1 MPLFPFLKRKNASD
15 REPVGMASPAEQVQ
29 AARVRARRRLIGA
42 VLLLGVGI
50 VGFPMLF
57 ETQPRPLPVEVSI
70 EIPRKDGGAPLVL
83 PSRGAPITETADE
96 AGREVPPPAQTSA
109 AAPAI
114 RPVAPAAASAPRV
127 AAAPASAVPAAKA
140 SAPIRVLADPPRS
153 SVAASASAPKEPT
166 RDLAKELA
174 AREAKDKA
182 AREAKERDAAR
193 EREVAAREAKEA
205 KDKAAREAKERE
217 AAREREVAAKEAKDK
232 AAREAKERDAARER
246 EVAAR
251 EAKDKAAREARE
263 REAAREA
270 VAREALRDRSND
282 SVEKRYIVQVGAFAD
297 ATAAGEARARVEK
310 LGIRTFTQ
318 VVETDAGRRIRV
330 RVGPFAS
337 REEADKALGKLKAA
351 GLPTALL
358 PL

>member
-1 MPLFPFLKRKNASD
+1 MPLFPFLKRKNAPD

-42 VLLLGVGI
+42 VVLLGVGI
-50 VGFPMLF
+50 VGFPLLF
-57 ETQPRPLPVEVSI
+57 ETQPRPLPVDVTI

-83 PSRGAPITETADE
+83 PSRVSPITETADE
-96 AGREVPPPAQTSA
+96 AGREVAPPAA
-109 AAPAI
+109 APASAPAI
-114 RPVAPAAASAPRV
+114 RPVTPAPAVAETRPAPAAS
-127 AAAPASAVPAAKA
+127 AAPTVAPATKA

-153 SVAASASAPKEPT
+153 SVTASSPRESQPV
-166 RDLAKELA
+166 RDLAKEREAREKELA
-174 AREAKDKA
+174 AREAREAKEKA
-182 AREAKERDAAR
+182 AREAREREAAR

-205 KDKAAREAKERE
+205 KERAAREAKERE
-217 AAREREVAAKEAKDK
+217 AAREREVAA
-232 AAREAKERDAARER
+232 REAK
-246 EVAAR
+246 

-270 VAREALRDRSND
+270 VAREALRDRSSE